1 MEYYFSVFTLNMGL
15 STPTPNH
22 EVSLTSQNYSV
33 YSAILTYIVHLM
45 YMIHL
50 WGFTFIWEFEESVIH
65 CYTE

>member
-50 WGFTFIWEFEESVIH
+50 
-65 CYTE
+65 